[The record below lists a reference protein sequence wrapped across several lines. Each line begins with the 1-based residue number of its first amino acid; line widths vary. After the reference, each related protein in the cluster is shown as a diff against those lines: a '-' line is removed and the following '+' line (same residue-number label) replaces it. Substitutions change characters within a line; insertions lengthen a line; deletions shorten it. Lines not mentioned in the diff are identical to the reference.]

1 MSGPPAGP
9 PPETPISV
17 PSSGSPP
24 YGALPFPQMYYP
36 APPPRRDNLALIIVV
51 VVVVVVVVVLVS
63 VVISAVLYILVSGL
77 IRPPNPPPIV
87 AFGPVEMTGGN
98 ASIDVSTSREIAPSS
113 LQVRLMANASGSSNS
128 MPPPN
133 GSIVLIAGGYILRV
147 FWLDEDNDQ
156 LFGSRDVLRVT
167 GDSAPL
173 PGSTTF
179 RLDLLATGMLAG
191 VTWINPLITSRP
203 PPLGRCRAE
212 RRLARGVQRPLG
224 ERA

>member
-1 MSGPPAGP
+1 
-9 PPETPISV
+9 
-17 PSSGSPP
+17 
-24 YGALPFPQMYYP
+24 MYYP

-51 VVVVVVVVVLVS
+51 VVVVALVS

-77 IRPPNPPPIV
+77 IRAPNPPPIV

-98 ASIDVSTSREIAPSS
+98 ATIDVSTSREIAPSS
-113 LQVRLMANASGSSNS
+113 LQVRLMANDSGSSNS
-128 MPPPN
+128 MPLPN

-147 FWLDEDNDQ
+147 FWLDQDNDQ
-156 LFGSRDVLRVT
+156 LFGFGDVLRVT

-191 VTWINPLITSRP
+191 VTWITP
-203 PPLGRCRAE
+203 
-212 RRLARGVQRPLG
+212 
-224 ERA
+224 

>member
-1 MSGPPAGP
+1 MSGPTAGP
-9 PPETPISV
+9 SPETPISV

-24 YGALPFPQMYYP
+24 YGAPPFPQMYYP

-51 VVVVVVVVVLVS
+51 VVVVALVS

-77 IRPPNPPPIV
+77 IRAPNPPPIV

-98 ASIDVSTSREIAPSS
+98 ATIDVSTSREIAPSS
-113 LQVRLMANASGSSNS
+113 LQVRLMANDSGSSNS
-128 MPPPN
+128 MPLPN

-147 FWLDEDNDQ
+147 FWLDQDNDQ
-156 LFGSRDVLRVT
+156 LFGFGDVLRVT

-191 VTWINPLITSRP
+191 VTWITP
-203 PPLGRCRAE
+203 
-212 RRLARGVQRPLG
+212 
-224 ERA
+224 

>member
-51 VVVVVVVVVLVS
+51 VVVVVVLVS

-77 IRPPNPPPIV
+77 IRAPNPPPIV

-191 VTWINPLITSRP
+191 VTWITP
-203 PPLGRCRAE
+203 
-212 RRLARGVQRPLG
+212 
-224 ERA
+224 

>member
-1 MSGPPAGP
+1 
-9 PPETPISV
+9 
-17 PSSGSPP
+17 
-24 YGALPFPQMYYP
+24 MYYP
-36 APPPRRDNLALIIVV
+36 APPPRRDNLALII
-51 VVVVVVVVVLVS
+51 VVVVVVVVLVS

-77 IRPPNPPPIV
+77 IRAPNPPPIV

-156 LFGSRDVLRVT
+156 LFGSGDVLRVT

-191 VTWINPLITSRP
+191 VTWITP
-203 PPLGRCRAE
+203 
-212 RRLARGVQRPLG
+212 
-224 ERA
+224 